1 MLLATIFL
9 TATPPLHPQIP
20 VVDLAF
26 EAERQIIVDQEI
38 GQYLGHPTTCLLED
52 GQTVVC
58 VPQRARQRRHRVQ
71 AIHRWRDDLERPA
84 ADT

>member
-38 GQYLGHPTTCLLED
+38 GQYLGHPTTMLL
-52 GQTVVC
+52 GIQSG
-58 VPQRARQRRHRVQ
+58 H
-71 AIHRWRDDLERPA
+71 A
-84 ADT
+84 ALLLPLLV

>member
-38 GQYLGHPTTCLLED
+38 GQYLGHPTM
-52 GQTVVC
+52 G
-58 VPQRARQRRHRVQ
+58 H
-71 AIHRWRDDLERPA
+71 
-84 ADT
+84 